1 MEEKLGTPEST
12 HMIGVEEALSFILGH
27 FEPLEPETVYVLDSL
42 GRVLAEN
49 IFSDTAIP
57 PFDNTS
63 MDGYAVR
70 AADTVRASPET
81 PVTLRVVADVPAGT
95 VADAPVGPGE
105 AARIMT
111 GAPLPQGVDAVVPVE
126 ETDKWPPTGQEPR
139 GKGATVKVFKAARV
153 GANIRPAGK
162 DMQPGELVLPRGSL
176 VRPAEI
182 AVLATLGHSRV
193 KVIRRPRVAVL
204 ATGDELLDI
213 DAPLVPG
220 KIRNSNEYSN
230 AALVMRYGG
239 IPVRLGIARDTV
251 ADLTAKI
258 HQGLAQD
265 VELFITSAGVS
276 VGDYDVVKDVLK
288 AEGEI
293 RFWKV
298 RMKPGKPLAFGTIRG
313 VPLLGLPGNPTS
325 AMVSFEQF
333 ARPAILKMQGH
344 TKLAKPT
351 VKAILDDPLR
361 RTDRRGYQRVI
372 VRRDENGLFRA
383 GTAGLQVSGFISA
396 MARANGLAVVP
407 EGEGVLPPGTQVTV
421 QMLDWP
427 EVA

>member
-1 MEEKLGTPEST
+1 
-12 HMIGVEEALSFILGH
+12 MISVEDALSFILSY
-27 FEPLEPETVYVLDSL
+27 FEPLEPETVYILDAL
-42 GRVLAEN
+42 DRVLAED
-49 IFSDTAIP
+49 ILSDVVIP

-70 AADTVRASPET
+70 AADTAGASPET
-81 PVTLRVVADVPAGT
+81 PAMLLVVADIPAGT
-95 VADAPVGPGE
+95 VANVPVGPGE

-111 GAPLPQGVDAVVPVE
+111 GAPLPEGADAVVPVE
-126 ETDKWPPTGQEPR
+126 ETDKWTDTGQEPR
-139 GKGATVKVFKAARV
+139 GKGATVMIFKAAGV
-153 GANIRPAGK
+153 GANIRRAGG
-162 DMQPGELVLPRGSL
+162 DMRPGELVLPKGSI

-193 KVIRRPRVAVL
+193 PVIRRPRVAVL

-213 DAPLVPG
+213 DEPLSPG

-230 AALVMRYGG
+230 AALVARYGG
-239 IPVRLGIARDTV
+239 VPVRLGIARDTV

-258 HQGLAQD
+258 HQGLAQG
-265 VELFITSAGVS
+265 VNLFVTSAGVS

-298 RMKPGKPLAFGTIRG
+298 RMKPGKPLAFGTIQG
-313 VPLLGLPGNPTS
+313 IPLLGLPGNPTS
-325 AMVSFEQF
+325 SMVSFEQF
-333 ARPAILKMQGH
+333 ARPAILKMQGR
-344 TKLAKPT
+344 TKLTKPA
-351 VKAILDDPLR
+351 VEAILDDPLR

-372 VRRDENGLFRA
+372 VRRDEDGLYHA

-407 EGEGVLPPGTQVTV
+407 EGEGTLPPGTPVRV

-427 EVA
+427 EVE

>member
-1 MEEKLGTPEST
+1 
-12 HMIGVEEALSFILGH
+12 MISVEEALSFILSH
-27 FEPLEPETVYVLDSL
+27 FESLEPQTVYILDAL
-42 GRVLAEN
+42 GRVLAKD
-49 IFSDTAIP
+49 IFSNEAIP
-57 PFDNTS
+57 PFDNSS

-70 AADTVRASPET
+70 TADTAGASPET

-95 VADAPVGPGE
+95 VADVPVGPGE

-111 GAPLPQGVDAVVPVE
+111 GAPLPEGTDAVVPVE
-126 ETDKWPPTGQEPR
+126 ETNKWHDDTHQEPR
-139 GKGATVKVFKAARV
+139 GKGATVEVFKAAEV
-153 GANIRPAGK
+153 GANVRRAGR
-162 DMQPGELVLPRGSL
+162 DMQPGELVLPKGTV

-182 AVLATLGHSRV
+182 GVLATLGRSHV
-193 KVIRRPRVAVL
+193 QVIRRPRVAVL
-204 ATGDELLDI
+204 ATGDELLKI
-213 DAPLVPG
+213 DEPLSLG

-230 AALVMRYGG
+230 AALVARYGG
-239 IPVRLGIARDTV
+239 IPVRLGIACDTV
-251 ADLTAKI
+251 ADLTSKI
-258 HQGLAQD
+258 HEGLAQNVD
-265 VELFITSAGVS
+265 LFITSAGVS

-298 RMKPGKPLAFGTIRG
+298 KMKPGKPLAFGTIQG

-325 AMVSFEQF
+325 SMVSFEQF
-333 ARPAILKMQGH
+333 ARPAILKMQGRS
-344 TKLAKPT
+344 KLTKPT
-351 VKAILDDPLR
+351 VEAILDDPLH

-372 VRRDENGLFRA
+372 VRRDENDVYHA

-407 EGEGVLPPGTQVTV
+407 EGEGVLPPGARVKV

-427 EVA
+427 EVE

>member
-1 MEEKLGTPEST
+1 MPEST
-12 HMIGVEEALSFILGH
+12 QLISVEEALSFILSH
-27 FEPLEPETVYVLDSL
+27 FKPLEPETVYILDAQD
-42 GRVLAEN
+42 RVLAED
-49 IFSDTAIP
+49 IFAEVAIP

-70 AADTVRASPET
+70 AADTTEASPET

-95 VADAPVGPGE
+95 VADVPLSPGE

-111 GAPLPQGVDAVVPVE
+111 GAPLPEGANAVVPVE
-126 ETDKWPPTGQEPR
+126 ETNMWPDTSQQPR
-139 GKGATVKVFKAARV
+139 GKGATVKVFKAATE
-153 GANIRPAGK
+153 GANIRRAGR
-162 DMQPGELVLPRGSL
+162 DMQPGELVLPKGSV

-182 AVLATLGHSRV
+182 SVLATLGHSHV
-193 KVIRRPRVAVL
+193 SVICRPRVAVL
-204 ATGDELLDI
+204 ATGDELLEI
-213 DAPLVPG
+213 DEPLAPG

-230 AALVMRYGG
+230 AALVARYGG

-258 HQGLAQD
+258 HEGLAQSVD
-265 VELFITSAGVS
+265 LFVTSAGVS

-288 AEGEI
+288 AEGNI
-293 RFWKV
+293 SFWRVK
-298 RMKPGKPLAFGTIRG
+298 MKPGKPLAFGTIQD

-325 AMVSFEQF
+325 SMVSFEQF
-333 ARPAILKMQGH
+333 ARPAILKMQGR

-351 VKAILDDPLR
+351 VEAILDDPLH

-372 VRRDENGLFRA
+372 VHRDENGVYHA

-396 MARANGLAVVP
+396 MARANGLAIVP
-407 EGEGVLPPGTQVTV
+407 EGEGMLPSGTRVTV

-427 EVA
+427 EVE

>member
-1 MEEKLGTPEST
+1 
-12 HMIGVEEALSFILGH
+12 MIRVEEALSYILKH
-27 FEPLEPETVYVLDSL
+27 FEPLQPESTYLLNALD
-42 GRVLAEN
+42 RVLAED
-49 IFSDTAIP
+49 IFADVAIP

-70 AADTVRASPET
+70 AADTAGATPDA

-111 GAPLPQGVDAVVPVE
+111 GAPLPEGADAVVPVE
-126 ETDKWPPTGQEPR
+126 ETDKWPDTGQEPR
-139 GKGATVKVFKAARV
+139 GKGATVKIFKAAAVR
-153 GANIRPAGK
+153 ANVRRAGK
-162 DMQPGELVLPRGSL
+162 DMRPGELVLPRGTV

-182 AVLATLGHSRV
+182 AVLATLGHSHVR
-193 KVIRRPRVAVL
+193 VIRRPRVAVL

-213 DAPLVPG
+213 NEPLAPG

-230 AALVMRYGG
+230 AALVSRYGG

-258 HQGLAQD
+258 RQGLAQNVD
-265 VELFITSAGVS
+265 LFITSAGVS
-276 VGDYDVVKDVLK
+276 VGDYDVVKDVLE
-288 AEGEI
+288 AEGKI
-293 RFWKV
+293 RFWQV
-298 RMKPGKPLAFGTIRG
+298 RMKPGKPLAFGTIQG

-325 AMVSFEQF
+325 SMVSFEQF
-333 ARPAILKMQGH
+333 ARPAILKMQGR
-344 TKLAKPT
+344 TKLVKPT
-351 VKAILDDPLR
+351 VEAVLDDALR
-361 RTDRRGYQRVI
+361 RGDRRGYQRVI
-372 VRRDENGLFRA
+372 VHRDENGVYHA

-396 MARANGLAVVP
+396 MARANGLAIVP
-407 EGEGVLPPGTQVTV
+407 EGEGVLPPGARVMV

-427 EVA
+427 EVE

>member
-1 MEEKLGTPEST
+1 MSELEQI
-12 HMIGVEEALSFILGH
+12 IGVEEALSFILSH
-27 FEPLEPETVYVLDSL
+27 FEPLEPETVYILDAL
-42 GRVLAEN
+42 DRVLAE
-49 IFSDTAIP
+49 DVVADVAIP

-70 AADTVRASPET
+70 AADTAGASPET
-81 PVTLRVVADVPAGT
+81 PVALRVVADVPAGR

-111 GAPLPQGVDAVVPVE
+111 GAPLPQGADAVVPVE
-126 ETDKWPPTGQEPR
+126 ETDKWRDGGQEPR
-139 GKGATVKVFKAARV
+139 GKGATVKILKAAEV
-153 GANIRPAGK
+153 GANVRRAGG
-162 DMQPGELVLPRGSL
+162 DMQPGELLLPKGAV

-182 AVLATLGHSRV
+182 AVLATLGRSRV
-193 KVIRRPRVAVL
+193 PVIRRPRVAVL
-204 ATGDELLDI
+204 ATGDELLDV
-213 DAPLVPG
+213 DEPLSPG

-230 AALVMRYGG
+230 AALVVRYGG
-239 IPVRLGIARDTV
+239 VPVRLGIARDTV

-258 HQGLAQD
+258 YEGLAQGVD
-265 VELFITSAGVS
+265 LFVTSAGVS

-298 RMKPGKPLAFGTIRG
+298 KMQPGKPLAFGTMQG

-333 ARPAILKMQGH
+333 ARPAILKMQGR
-344 TKLAKPT
+344 TKLTKPT
-351 VKAILDDPLR
+351 VEAILDDSLP
-361 RTDRRGYQRVI
+361 RTERRGYLRVI
-372 VRRDENGLFRA
+372 VRRDENGVYHA
-383 GTAGLQVSGFISA
+383 GTVGLQVSGFISA
-396 MARANGLAVVP
+396 MSRANGLAVVP
-407 EGEGVLPPGTQVTV
+407 EGEGVLPPGARVTV

-427 EVA
+427 EVE

>member
-1 MEEKLGTPEST
+1 MSQST
-12 HMIGVEEALSFILGH
+12 HMIGVEEALAFILKH
-27 FEPLEPETVYVLDSL
+27 FEPLEPETIYILDAL
-42 GRVLAEN
+42 DRVLAED
-49 IFSDTAIP
+49 ILSDVAIP
-57 PFDNTS
+57 PFDNSS

-70 AADTVRASPET
+70 AEDIAWAGPET
-81 PVTLRVVADVPAGT
+81 PVTLRVVADIPAGT
-95 VADAPVGPGE
+95 VADVPLGPGE

-111 GAPLPQGVDAVVPVE
+111 GAPLPHGADAVVPVE
-126 ETDKWPPTGQEPR
+126 ETDKWPATGRQAR
-139 GKGATVKVFKAARV
+139 GTGAKVKILKAVAEE
-153 GANIRPAGK
+153 ANVRRSGQ
-162 DMQPGELVLPRGSL
+162 DMQPGELVLPQGT
-176 VRPAEI
+176 VIRPAEI
-182 AVLATLGHSRV
+182 AVLATLGYSRV
-193 KVIRRPRVAVL
+193 PVIRRPRVAVL

-213 DAPLVPG
+213 DEPLAPG

-258 HQGLAQD
+258 HEGLKQNVD
-265 VELFITSAGVS
+265 LFITSAGVS
-276 VGDYDVVKDVLK
+276 VGDYDVVKDVLR

-298 RMKPGKPLAFGTIRG
+298 KMKPGKPLAFGTIQG

-333 ARPAILKMQGH
+333 ARPAILKMQGRN
-344 TKLAKPT
+344 KLIKPT
-351 VKAILDDPLR
+351 VEAILDDPLR
-361 RTDRRGYQRVI
+361 RTNRRGYQRVI
-372 VRRDENGLFRA
+372 VHRDAKGIYHA

-396 MARANGLAVVP
+396 MARANGLAIVP
-407 EGEGVLPPGTQVTV
+407 QGEGVLPAGTRVRV

-427 EVA
+427 EVKQ

>member
-1 MEEKLGTPEST
+1 MSVPEQ
-12 HMIGVEEALSFILGH
+12 MIGVEEALSFILSH
-27 FEPLEPETVYVLDSL
+27 FEPLEPETVYILDAL
-42 GRVLAEN
+42 GRVLAEA
-49 IFSDTAIP
+49 ILSDVAIP
-57 PFDNTS
+57 PFDNSS

-70 AADTVRASPET
+70 AADTAGASPEM

-95 VADAPVGPGE
+95 VADTPVGLGE

-111 GAPLPQGVDAVVPVE
+111 GAPLPEGADAVVPVE
-126 ETDKWPPTGQEPR
+126 ETDKWTNTSQAPR
-139 GKGATVKVFKAARV
+139 GKGATVEVFKAAKV
-153 GANIRPAGK
+153 GANVRQAGR
-162 DMQPGELVLPRGSL
+162 DMQPGELVLTTGTL

-193 KVIRRPRVAVL
+193 QVIRRPRVAVL

-213 DAPLVPG
+213 DEPLSPG

-230 AALVMRYGG
+230 AALVARYGA
-239 IPVRLGIARDTV
+239 IPVRLGIAHDTV

-258 HQGLAQD
+258 HEGLAQSVD
-265 VELFITSAGVS
+265 LFVTSAGVS

-298 RMKPGKPLAFGTIRG
+298 KMKPGKPLAFGTIQG

-325 AMVSFEQF
+325 SMVSFEQF
-333 ARPAILKMQGH
+333 ARPAILKMQGR
-344 TKLAKPT
+344 TKLTKPT
-351 VKAILDDPLR
+351 VEAILDDPLR

-372 VRRDENGLFRA
+372 VCQDENGVYHA
-383 GTAGLQVSGFISA
+383 GTAGLQVSGYISA
-396 MARANGLAVVP
+396 MARANGLAIVP
-407 EGEGVLPPGTQVTV
+407 EGEGTLPPGTQVTV

-427 EVA
+427 EVEK

>member
-1 MEEKLGTPEST
+1 MPESAQ
-12 HMIGVEEALSFILGH
+12 MISVEEALSFILSH
-27 FEPLEPETVYVLDSL
+27 FQPLEPEIVYILDAQS
-42 GRVLAEN
+42 RVLAED
-49 IFSDTAIP
+49 IFSDVAIP

-70 AADTVRASPET
+70 AEDAAAASPET

-95 VADAPVGPGE
+95 VADLPVGPGE

-111 GAPLPQGVDAVVPVE
+111 GAPLPQGADAVVPVE
-126 ETDKWPPTGQEPR
+126 ETDKWLDSDQEPR
-139 GKGATVKVFKAARV
+139 GKGATVKILKAARV
-153 GANIRPAGK
+153 GANVRPAGG
-162 DMQPGELVLPRGSL
+162 DMQPGELVLLKGIV

-182 AVLATLGHSRV
+182 AVLATLGYSHVS
-193 KVIRRPRVAVL
+193 VIRRPRVAVL

-213 DAPLVPG
+213 DEPLSPG

-230 AALVMRYGG
+230 AALVTRYGG
-239 IPVRLGIARDTV
+239 VPVRLGIARDTV
-251 ADLTAKI
+251 AHLTAKI
-258 HQGLAQD
+258 HEGLAQRVD
-265 VELFITSAGVS
+265 LFLTSAGVS

-298 RMKPGKPLAFGTIRG
+298 KMKPGKPLAFGTIQG

-333 ARPAILKMQGH
+333 ARPAILKMQGR
-344 TKLAKPT
+344 TRLAKPT
-351 VKAILDDPLR
+351 IQAILNDPLQR
-361 RTDRRGYQRVI
+361 SDRRGYQRVI
-372 VRRDENGLFRA
+372 VRRDRNGIYHA

-396 MARANGLAVVP
+396 MARANGLAIVP
-407 EGEGVLPPGTQVTV
+407 EGKGTLSPGTQVTV

-427 EVA
+427 EVE

>member
-1 MEEKLGTPEST
+1 MPEPT
-12 HMIGVEEALSFILGH
+12 QMISVEEALSFILSH
-27 FEPLEPETVYVLDSL
+27 FESLEPEAVYLLDAQD
-42 GRVLAEN
+42 RVLAED
-49 IFSDTAIP
+49 IFSDVAIP

-70 AADTVRASPET
+70 ATDTVGASPET
-81 PVTLRVVADVPAGT
+81 PVTLRVVADVPAGV
-95 VADAPVGPGE
+95 VADVPVGPGE

-111 GAPLPQGVDAVVPVE
+111 GAPLPEGADAIVPVE
-126 ETDKWPPTGQEPR
+126 ETDKWLSADQEPR
-139 GKGATVKVFKAARV
+139 GKGATVRVLQAARV
-153 GANIRPAGK
+153 GANVRLAGG
-162 DMQPGELVLPRGSL
+162 DMQPGDLVLPRGTA

-182 AVLATLGHSRV
+182 AVLATLGRSHAA
-193 KVIRRPRVAVL
+193 VIRRPRVAVL

-213 DAPLVPG
+213 DQPLVPG

-230 AALVMRYGG
+230 AALVARYGG

-258 HQGLAQD
+258 HAGLAQGVD
-265 VELFITSAGVS
+265 LFLTSAGVS

-298 RMKPGKPLAFGTIRG
+298 KMKPGKPLAFGTVQG

-333 ARPAILKMQGH
+333 ARPAILKMQGR
-344 TKLAKPT
+344 TRLAKPT
-351 VKAILDDPLR
+351 VQAILDDPLQR
-361 RTDRRGYQRVI
+361 GDRRGYLRVI
-372 VRRDENGLFRA
+372 VHRDENGVYHAR
-383 GTAGLQVSGFISA
+383 TAGMQVSGFISA
-396 MARANGLAVVP
+396 MARANGLAIVP
-407 EGEGVLPPGTQVTV
+407 EGEGQLIPGTRVTV
-421 QMLDWP
+421 QMLNWP
-427 EVA
+427 EVE